1 MYMAYS
7 NNPHL
12 PRVRMEAVWRVH
24 QGESIRKVARHFGF
38 HHTAVMRWVR
48 KDRQLGLLGWRPIPT
63 DSSRPHH
70 HPRELSSKTVAAIV
84 AQRKKRNR
92 CAVIVHQELLNQGI
106 QVSLSSVKRTLER
119 QGLIKKRSPW
129 KRWHFSLPR
138 PEAKNPGDL
147 VQIDT
152 IHIGPTG
159 EGRFYVYTIIDLASR
174 WAYAWA
180 TPRINTH
187 MSMRFV
193 RLAQRAAP
201 FHFRMVQSD
210 NGSEF
215 SSWFTEHIGVFGIS
229 HRHIRVRQSN
239 DNAHVERFNRTL
251 QEECLNK
258 KPRRDI
264 GAYQRAIYEY
274 LPYYNAERLHFGID
288 FMTPLQKIKVVP
300 SY

>member
-7 NNPHL
+7 NNPNL
-12 PRVRMEAVWRVH
+12 PKLRMRAVWLVS
-24 QGESIRKVARHFGF
+24 QGWSIRKVARHFGF
-38 HHTAVMRWVR
+38 HHTAVMKWLKR
-48 KDRQLGLLGWRPIPT
+48 DTLGWRPIPT
-63 DSSRPHH
+63 KSSRPHT
-70 HPRELSSKTVAAIV
+70 HPRSLKPELVAAIV
-84 AQRKKRNR
+84 TQREKRGR

-106 QVSLSSVKRTLER
+106 KVSLSSVKRTLER

-152 IHIGPTG
+152 IHVGPTG
-159 EGRFYVYTIIDLASR
+159 DARFYTYTIIDLASR
-174 WAYAWA
+174 WAFAWA

-187 MSMRFV
+187 MSTRFV
-193 RLAQRAAP
+193 KMAQQAAS
-201 FHFRMVQSD
+201 FQFRMIQSD
-210 NGSEF
+210 HGSEF
-215 SSWFTEHIGVFGIS
+215 SPRFTERIGAAGMS

-239 DNAHVERFNRTL
+239 DNAHIERFNRTI

-258 KPRRDI
+258 MPPLLA
-264 GAYQRAIYEY
+264 AYQGAIRKY

>member
-12 PRVRMEAVWRVH
+12 PEVRKQAVWRVH

-48 KDRQLGLLGWRPIPT
+48 KDQKLGLMGWRPIPT
-63 DSSRPHH
+63 QSSRPHR
-70 HPRELSSKTVAAIV
+70 HPYALKPEIVDAIV

-106 QVSLSSVKRTLER
+106 HVSLSSVKRTLER
-119 QGLIKKRSPW
+119 EGLIKKRNPW
-129 KRWHFSLPR
+129 KRWHISLPR
-138 PEAKNPGDL
+138 PEAENPGDL

-152 IHIGPTG
+152 IHVGPTG
-159 EGRFYVYTIIDLASR
+159 DARFYVYTLIDLASR
-174 WAYAWA
+174 WAFAWA
-180 TPRINTH
+180 TQRINTH
-187 MSMRFV
+187 MSLRFL
-193 RLAQRAAP
+193 RAAQKAAP
-201 FHFRMVQSD
+201 FRFQMLQSD

-215 SSWFTEHIGVFGIS
+215 SSWLTERVGVLGIA
-229 HRHIRVRQSN
+229 HRHSRVRRPN
-239 DNAHVERFNRTL
+239 DNAHLERFNRTL

-258 KPRRDI
+258 MPPLLA
-264 GAYQRAIYEY
+264 AYQRAICEY
-274 LPYYNAERLHFGID
+274 LPYYNAERLHFGIN
-288 FMTPLQKIKVVP
+288 FMTPAQKLKVVP